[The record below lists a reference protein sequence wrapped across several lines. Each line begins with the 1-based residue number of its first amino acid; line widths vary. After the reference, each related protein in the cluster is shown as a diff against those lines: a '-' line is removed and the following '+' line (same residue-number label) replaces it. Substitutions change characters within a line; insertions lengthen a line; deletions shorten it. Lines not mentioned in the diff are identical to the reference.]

1 MLKESISSILTAY
14 FTNMAAM
21 NPEGWV
27 DTFAE
32 DAVICDPIGNP
43 PSKAHEDFQKF
54 FGMLSAFFEKME
66 LSQDNIIIV
75 GNNAAVKWTMRVVA
89 KNGRSAMTEGISTF
103 EINNVGKIQKVSSYW
118 NEAEI
123 MAQLKGQ

>member
-1 MLKESISSILTAY
+1 MSQETIASTLTAY

-32 DAVICDPIGNP
+32 DAVICDPVGNP

-54 FGMLSAFFEKME
+54 FGMLTAFFEKME
-66 LSQDNIIIV
+66 LSQDKIIIV
-75 GNNAAVKWTMRVVA
+75 GNNAAVNWTMRVVA
-89 KNGRSAMTEGISTF
+89 KSGRKAMTEGISTF
-103 EINNVGKIQKVSSYW
+103 EINDAGKIQKVSSYW
-118 NEAEI
+118 NESEM
-123 MAQLKGQ
+123 MAQLKRE

>member
-1 MLKESISSILTAY
+1 MSQEAISSTLTAY

-54 FGMLSAFFEKME
+54 FGMLSAFFEKLE

-75 GNNAAVKWTMRVVA
+75 GNNAAVKWTMRAVA
-89 KNGRSAMTEGISTF
+89 KNGRNAMTEGISTF
-103 EINNVGKIQKVSSYW
+103 EINDAGKIQKVSSYW
-118 NEAEI
+118 NESEM
-123 MAQLKGQ
+123 MAQLKGE